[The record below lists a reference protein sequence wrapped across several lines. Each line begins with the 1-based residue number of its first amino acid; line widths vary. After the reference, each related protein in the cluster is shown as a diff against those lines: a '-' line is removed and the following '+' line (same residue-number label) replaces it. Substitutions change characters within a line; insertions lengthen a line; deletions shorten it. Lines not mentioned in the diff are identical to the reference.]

1 MTAKYSNTFEIIFQ
15 KKFWPHIDG
24 TGGFFV
30 AKIRKTASLNSEKA
44 LENTDE
50 MTEKEWKKSEIK
62 SQSNHNK
69 ELKLFRG
76 NISPWKTET
85 DVELYEHAGKILA
98 VRNTDTGERIR
109 DRVFLMRYGEQIG
122 IVDHGKFI
130 SGNRAWRHLDT
141 SETERYIL

>member
-1 MTAKYSNTFEIIFQ
+1 MSAKYSNAFEIIFQ

-30 AKIRKTASLNSEKA
+30 AKIRKTASLNSEKT
-44 LENTDE
+44 LENTAE

-62 SQSNHNK
+62 SQINYNK

-76 NISPWKTET
+76 NISPWKTES

-109 DRVFLMRYGEQIG
+109 DRVFLMRYGELIG